1 MNSNL
6 KNDLFFLFV
15 GRFVNVLVALVSLR
29 VATTWL
35 SLGEYGIWSLLVTFQ
50 TLCGLLFIN
59 PIGQYINRH
68 THEWHEQGVLLNK
81 LRRYQGYVVVVA
93 VAGLTC
99 YAIWQKNTT
108 QWDAVLTGGLSVAAM
123 VVAGTWNATTIP
135 MLNMLGERKAAAG
148 LGVFSVGL
156 GLAVSW
162 VGVYIR
168 PEGAVWL
175 AGQAVGLGIGA
186 MLAWHCLAQR
196 SLEHLGED
204 RSTQRLE
211 LISNEEIRIYCMP
224 LAATTGLMWF
234 QLSGYRLWVDKTF
247 GLPDLA
253 MLAVGVGLTN
263 QVFALVETLAMQ
275 YVFPHFYQ
283 AISQRRPE
291 YSETSALSDMLEL
304 IVPVY
309 LLLAMVVLLAA
320 PTLLMLFTNSQYHSG
335 YKFVMIGVGMELF
348 RVISNLLGQAAQVTK
363 RTSSTL
369 PPYVIGAIVLMVG
382 GWAVGDPPIAS
393 LEISATYLILVA
405 AVTSISMWVWMR
417 QQVSFKLNWVQLAHL
432 GLLLSIISVFS
443 VIHPLLPTSL
453 LEALGM
459 ASAFGVLFLVG
470 MWRLFS
476 IQSQARRLLRV
487 PLPKG
492 RSAK

>member
-1 MNSNL
+1 
-6 KNDLFFLFV
+6 
-15 GRFVNVLVALVSLR
+15 VS
-29 VATTWL
+29 
-35 SLGEYGIWSLLVTFQ
+35 EYGVWSLLVTFQ

-68 THEWHEQGVLLNK
+68 THEWHEQGVLLIK
-81 LRRYQGYVVVVA
+81 LKRYQGYVVVVA

-108 QWDAVLTGGLSVAAM
+108 QWDAVLTGGLSVAAI
-123 VVAGTWNATTIP
+123 VVAGTWNATLIP

-148 LGVFSVGL
+148 LGAFSVGL

-162 VGVYIR
+162 IGVYIL
-168 PEGAVWL
+168 PEGAVWF

-186 MLAWHCLAQR
+186 MLAWYCLAQR
-196 SLEHLGED
+196 SSKHSGEG

-211 LISNEEIRIYCMP
+211 LISNEEIRSYCVP
-224 LAATTGLMWF
+224 LAATTGLMWL

-247 GLPDLA
+247 GLDDLA
-253 MLAVGVGLTN
+253 MLAVGVGLAN

-283 AISQRRPE
+283 AISQQRSE
-291 YSETSALSDMLEL
+291 YSEVSALSDMLDL

-309 LLLAMVVLLAA
+309 FLLAMVALLAA
-320 PTLLMLFTNSQYHSG
+320 PTMLILLTSSQYHSA

-369 PPYVIGAIVLMVG
+369 PPYVFGAIVLIAGV
-382 GWAVGDPPIAS
+382 WAVGYPPFAS

-405 AVTSISMWVWMR
+405 AVTSVSMLVWMR
-417 QQVSFKLNWVQLAHL
+417 QQVSFMLNWVQLAHL
-432 GLLLSIISVFS
+432 ALLLSIISVFS
-443 VIHPLLPTSL
+443 VTHPLLPTSL
-453 LEALGM
+453 LEALWM
-459 ASAFGVLFLVG
+459 ASAFGALFLVG
-470 MWRLFS
+470 LWSLFS
-476 IQSQARRLLRV
+476 VQSQARRLLRV

-492 RSAK
+492 RTAK